1 MRNKARRIAIKAGVA
16 KRNDGKD
23 IHHKDGNAM
32 NNKRSNLTVKTASKN
47 RSFPRTRSA
56 AKKYKYSQENK
67 MVGRVQKEI
76 NRKKRTESRMAQR
89 TGKSAKDRA
98 IEKLLKNLK
107 KGDMQKLKDFLKHKK
122 KKKQDWRKSIEV

>member
-1 MRNKARRIAIKAGVA
+1 MPSSANYKRNYKQEANTESPLRKKKRNMRNKARRIAIKAGVA

-56 AKKYKYSQENK
+56 AKKFKYS
-67 MVGRVQKEI
+67 
-76 NRKKRTESRMAQR
+76 
-89 TGKSAKDRA
+89 
-98 IEKLLKNLK
+98 
-107 KGDMQKLKDFLKHKK
+107 
-122 KKKQDWRKSIEV
+122 